1 MCVCALQSQT
11 ITKCHTTDT
20 SHNSMSV
27 LVQDC
32 LLHCCR
38 GIHQS
43 FIKNMKPQWFSLSH
57 WTESISTRNASN
69 VPDLLMW
76 TVGCA
81 CTLDMPAVGK
91 PFFFLPHACSFV
103 SLPLSPSHLTL
114 YTASN
119 RFAMYEKLH
128 WGFLFGGSGG
138 FTWRHWGIAKMA
150 AVSEGMKTVTLR
162 YQSFHSV
169 PCPCRSLLC
178 ALCCSYTGAAD
189 ELHHI
194 CWTRVNNNMR
204 NRCIEV
210 IWSGVNTWEK

>member
-1 MCVCALQSQT
+1 ME
-11 ITKCHTTDT
+11 
-20 SHNSMSV
+20 
-27 LVQDC
+27 
-32 LLHCCR
+32 
-38 GIHQS
+38 
-43 FIKNMKPQWFSLSH
+43 PQWFSLSH
-57 WTESISTRNASN
+57 WTESISTDNASN
-69 VPDLLMW
+69 VPELLMW

-81 CTLDMPAVGK
+81 IYIRHVCCRKT
-91 PFFFLPHACSFV
+91 FFSLPRACSFV
-103 SLPLSPSHLTL
+103 SFPLSPSHLTL

-128 WGFLFGGSGG
+128 RSFLFGGSGG

-189 ELHHI
+189 ELDHI
-194 CWTRVNNNMR
+194 CCCTCQSEREWIIICVTDALR
-204 NRCIEV
+204 
-210 IWSGVNTWEK
+210 